1 MTGASGFFYKNK
13 EMSNDNIKIDFK
25 KPSSDMQAK
34 HGSLT
39 AWMPI
44 INLPKKQQP
53 WQQTYF
59 VVDCSHHCS
68 HGVYAD

>member
-1 MTGASGFFYKNK
+1 
-13 EMSNDNIKIDFK
+13 MSNDNIKTDLAWLSDQAGQAWLSDGMDANYKLTYK
-25 KPSSDMQAK
+25 KK
-34 HGSLT
+34 
-39 AWMPI
+39 
-44 INLPKKQQP
+44 P